1 MSSSKL
7 KILLLGAA
15 GVGKIDFVANIIK
28 NRFAPNY
35 RLTVGVDILT
45 KDVEFRPGEI
55 ATLSIWDIGG
65 QQRFEFI
72 RSTFFKDPKGVIA
85 IFDVM
90 RAQTYAEI
98 KNWLTEIRQIA
109 GTNVPF
115 LLIGNTAYLPET
127 KKPAIESNEVREFAN
142 KEGGIYV
149 EASPEMIETIND
161 AISELTR
168 RIIDTYFLKAIKKAE
183 AYKKPEVNEH
193 HFVIIFWS
201 LFCIIIILI
210 PLIAFLV
217 AYYL

>member
-127 KKPAIESNEVREFAN
+127 KKPAIERNEVREFADR
-142 KEGGIYV
+142 ERGIYV
-149 EASPEMIETIND
+149 EATPEMTEMIDD

-168 RIIDTYFLKAIKKAE
+168 RIIDTYFLKSIKKAE

-210 PLIAFLV
+210 PLIAFLI
-217 AYYL
+217 AYNL